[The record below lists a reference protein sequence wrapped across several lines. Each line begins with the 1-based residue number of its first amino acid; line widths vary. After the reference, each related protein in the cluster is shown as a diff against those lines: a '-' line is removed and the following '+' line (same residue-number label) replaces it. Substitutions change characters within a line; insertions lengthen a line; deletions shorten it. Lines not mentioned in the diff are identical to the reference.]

1 MGTATVEVTTAVA
14 VVVERGDVAATATV
28 VAEGLAKVV
37 EVVTE
42 TGGSVKAMAETE
54 EAVKGK
60 G

>member
-1 MGTATVEVTTAVA
+1 MEVTTAVA

-28 VAEGLAKVV
+28 AAEGLAKVA

-42 TGGSVKAMAETE
+42 TGGSVKATAETE